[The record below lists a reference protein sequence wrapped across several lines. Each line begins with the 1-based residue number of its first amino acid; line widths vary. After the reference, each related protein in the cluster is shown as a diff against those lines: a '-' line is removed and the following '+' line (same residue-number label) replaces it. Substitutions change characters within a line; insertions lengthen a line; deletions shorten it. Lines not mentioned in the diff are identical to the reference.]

1 MAFWGHKVF
10 RSFKKWAPAPIRR
23 ICGHH
28 QKARKEPPVHPSTLH
43 TENLSQE
50 KKSMAFHTTPNYTE
64 VRLITQYVPDT
75 RPKAMVILN
84 EPHNCTKAVKCKKV
98 CHFRSFRA
106 LKFESLQMFTSQ
118 KFVRKGCLTCP
129 YTPDKTC
136 ECRKL
141 KFSETALSFAVKQ
154 KLSTFVFTV
163 LSFQTYDMNC
173 ACTVHLTAVTLG
185 PGKSMS

>member
-1 MAFWGHKVF
+1 MDTT
-10 RSFKKWAPAPIRR
+10 KKPGKSPQCTQA
-23 ICGHH
+23 
-28 QKARKEPPVHPSTLH
+28 PSTQKICH
-43 TENLSQE
+43 RKKNPWLSTPHQTTL
-50 KKSMAFHTTPNYTE
+50 KSG
-64 VRLITQYVPDT
+64 LITQYVPDT

>member
-1 MAFWGHKVF
+1 
-10 RSFKKWAPAPIRR
+10 
-23 ICGHH
+23 
-28 QKARKEPPVHPSTLH
+28 VHPSTLH

-64 VRLITQYVPDT
+64 VRLIIQYVPDT
-75 RPKAMVILN
+75 RPKAMVI
-84 EPHNCTKAVKCKKV
+84 
-98 CHFRSFRA
+98 RSFRA
-106 LKFESLQMFTSQ
+106 FKFESLQMFTSQ
-118 KFVRKGCLTCP
+118 KFARKGCITCP
-129 YTPDKTC
+129 YTPDETC

-173 ACTVHLTAVTLG
+173 ACTVHLTAVKLG